1 VSTGKPMQWEEKY
14 DVAVTFWDKFGD
26 GKIENKVTIR
36 SIDIP

>member
-1 VSTGKPMQWEEKY
+1 MQWEEKY
-14 DVAVTFWDKFGD
+14 DVAVTFWDKNGN